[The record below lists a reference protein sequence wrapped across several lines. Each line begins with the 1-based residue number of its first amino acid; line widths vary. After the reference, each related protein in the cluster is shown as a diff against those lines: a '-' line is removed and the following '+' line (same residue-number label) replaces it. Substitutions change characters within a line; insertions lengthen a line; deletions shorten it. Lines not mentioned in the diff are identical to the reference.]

1 MPKRIFYHKDLN
13 VGAKGTEVV
22 SNSKSARGSFANIAA
37 PLAAF
42 VLKISRWAWIPT
54 LSTYFDYFK
63 PCFLY
68 FLSRGICCTKMDKL
82 GGKAFSQLFKK
93 VP

>member
-37 PLAAF
+37 PFAAF
-42 VLKISRWAWIPT
+42 AVKN
-54 LSTYFDYFK
+54 
-63 PCFLY
+63 
-68 FLSRGICCTKMDKL
+68 
-82 GGKAFSQLFKK
+82 
-93 VP
+93 